1 MQSKNPEGVTV
12 GAYTP
17 VDAPEWVSLINT
29 IRTNPMSLEQFTERE
44 ALVEWPKPLARLVCR
59 TGGGIVAIGQLNSS
73 PYVPDCF
80 ARLDMV
86 VSEKWRCRG
95 IGSGLLDALEH
106 EARRQELSGLYC
118 EGAEH
123 HRETV
128 LWLLRRGFEIF
139 RRRRESR
146 LLLDK
151 DNSSAQILHRLPA
164 TVVTVS
170 FPDSQLGSEQLLQFI
185 GARLQE
191 TPDLEGLP
199 AWSSEQLHAIFLENP
214 AAPKDWIVLAMA
226 ADQPVGVG
234 VMQEQGNEA
243 YIYFVGVDSHFRASS
258 VGTAI
263 LSELVNRAKRRGF
276 KAVNIDNMESNIAA
290 LRLTEKLGFMPIRKR
305 IEFRKSL

>member
-1 MQSKNPEGVTV
+1 MQSKNPKGVTV

-17 VDAPEWVSLINT
+17 RDAPEWVSLINT
-29 IRTNPMSLEQFTERE
+29 IRTDPLSLEQFGERE
-44 ALVEWPKPLARLVCR
+44 ALVGRPKPLARLVCR
-59 TGGGIVAIGQLNSS
+59 TGGGIIAIGQLNSS

-86 VSEKWRCRG
+86 VSEKERCRG
-95 IGSGLLDALEH
+95 IGSGLLDILER

-118 EGAEH
+118 EDAEH
-123 HRETV
+123 HLETV
-128 LWLLRRGFEIF
+128 QWLLRRGFEIF

-146 LLLDK
+146 LLLDT
-151 DNSSAQILHRLPA
+151 DTSSALIVPRTPA
-164 TVVTVS
+164 TVRTLS
-170 FPDSQLGSEQLLQFI
+170 FPDSQLGSKQFLQFI
-185 GARLQE
+185 EARLQE

-199 AWSSEQLHAIFLENP
+199 AWSSEQLHAIFLNNP
-214 AAPKDWIVLAMA
+214 AAPKDWIVLAMV

-234 VMQEQGNEA
+234 VMHEQGAEA
-243 YIYFVGVDSHFRASS
+243 YIYFVGVEDQVRASS

-263 LSELVNRAKRRGF
+263 LSALVIRAKRRGC